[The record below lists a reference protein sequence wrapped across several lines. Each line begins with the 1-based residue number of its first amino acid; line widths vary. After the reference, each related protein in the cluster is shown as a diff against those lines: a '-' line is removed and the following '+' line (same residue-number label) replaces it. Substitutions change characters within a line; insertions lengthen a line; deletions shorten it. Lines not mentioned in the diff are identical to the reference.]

1 MWLQTFVDCGQ
12 ETVPRDKSATVIAVN
27 KPKAG
32 YVKKSELKIALFK
45 DQQMKI
51 DSIVPPPY
59 TGPTVDKYVVSGNN
73 GAQLRT
79 CVCILS

>member
-51 DSIVPPPY
+51 DAIVPPPY

>member
-1 MWLQTFVDCGQ
+1 M
-12 ETVPRDKSATVIAVN
+12 IAVN

-51 DSIVPPPY
+51 DAIIPPPY

-73 GAQLRT
+73 GVQLRT
-79 CVCILS
+79 CWLERGRLWSLHRGCSCQAVQKTGA